1 LTEGL
6 FLFPNS
12 RKQQSYKKS
21 QHNVPVLQKR
31 PR

>member
-12 RKQQSYKKS
+12 RKQ
-21 QHNVPVLQKR
+21 
-31 PR
+31 